1 MWQKTQ
7 TQIWIIV
14 LAVIISFI
22 SIFPNEFVWDDED
35 LIVNWEAIR
44 SYKNIPA
51 AFIAPTHPSYLD
63 TYRPIRFV
71 LATMTYSLF
80 GENPTGYHA
89 TTLAI
94 HLACTLLIFGIVKKL
109 TNQPYAPFLT
119 SLLFGVHP
127 VHTEAITWISS
138 GLDMIGIVFLLLS
151 LYIFLKDAPKQY
163 GGTTSLI
170 YAVLAYFSLELTIIF
185 PALLA
190 LILWTQ
196 HKHSSWHTFRPII
209 PYGIGAITFLLLRQM
224 FVPVHGEFV
233 YIDGNILLTI
243 MTMSRAFLVYLIALI
258 SPMNLTVNHALGN
271 GISSFMVEISNDF
284 PHTLAAIRAQRLT
297 DSSVIMTILILVGS
311 TTTAVIARKNNS
323 LITLAIGW
331 TLLAL
336 LPVSNIIPIHTL
348 MAERYLYLSSFGF
361 CLLLSIAF
369 GFIIRT
375 KPYGKQ
381 LGIIAIS
388 SLIIWYMTLTIQRNM
403 EWKSNLSLW
412 QTAVERNSTSYIAA
426 VALGKQYL
434 LRNDLSRATQ
444 TYENI
449 HKIYPEHQAL
459 TKFLINL
466 YIHQKLYQKALQLDP
481 TNATAKS
488 ALSQ

>member
-22 SIFPNEFVWDDED
+22 SIVPNEFVWDDED

-44 SYKNIPA
+44 SYQNIPA

-71 LATMTYSLF
+71 LATVTYSLF
-80 GENPTGYHA
+80 GENPIGYHI
-89 TTLAI
+89 TTIAI
-94 HLACTLLIFGIVKKL
+94 HLACTLLIYFILKKL
-109 TNQPYAPFLT
+109 TSEPHIPFLT
-119 SLLFGVHP
+119 ALLFGVHP

-151 LYIFLKDAPKQY
+151 LYYFLKSAPKRY
-163 GGTTSLI
+163 GGSTSTI
-170 YAVLAYFSLELTIIF
+170 FAVLAYFSLELTVIF

-196 HKHSSWHTFRPII
+196 HKHSTRRTFRPII
-209 PYGIGAITFLLLRQM
+209 PYGIGAVTFLLLRQM

-233 YIDGNILLTI
+233 YIDGNILLTM
-243 MTMSRAFLVYLIALI
+243 MTMSKAFLVYLSALI
-258 SPMNLTVNHALGN
+258 LPVNLTVNHALGN

-284 PHTLAAIRAQRLT
+284 PHTLTAIRTQRLT

-311 TTTAVIARKNNS
+311 ATTAIIARKYNP

-348 MAERYLYLSSFGF
+348 MAERYLYVSSFGF
-361 CLLLSIAF
+361 CLLLSVIF
-369 GFIIRT
+369 GHIVRT
-375 KPYGKQ
+375 KPYGKK

-388 SLIIWYMTLTIQRNM
+388 CLTIWYMILTIQRNM
-403 EWKSNLSLW
+403 EWKNNLSLW

-426 VALGKQYL
+426 AALGKQYL

-444 TYENI
+444 TYEII

-459 TKFLINL
+459 TIFLTNL

-481 TNATAKS
+481 TNTTVKS
-488 ALSQ
+488 LLAQ